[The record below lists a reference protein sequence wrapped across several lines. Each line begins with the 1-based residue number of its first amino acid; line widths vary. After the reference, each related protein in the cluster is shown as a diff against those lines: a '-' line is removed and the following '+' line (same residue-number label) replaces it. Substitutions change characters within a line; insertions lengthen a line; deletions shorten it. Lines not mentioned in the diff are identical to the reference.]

1 MNNYNLSSY
10 ISDIYSDEASLKS
23 YNSNNNILPS
33 QYIILNKFEFNF
45 DNIYISNLNF
55 YDTNDRS
62 LGIST
67 RNENITK
74 DYKNVL
80 KPISHIENGN
90 NKKQAFNSLENIEEN
105 KINNNLKDNNTNN
118 VNNSNIINEITY
130 EDNIEN
136 RNIIFNIFNSGDYD
150 NYSNKIINEA
160 LNCSDKKCKKIKK
173 IKKLFTQFPKQ
184 IRKKKK
190 NIEHRKD
197 NADNIRKKIKVK
209 FHKILKNIINL
220 KLKKAGSK
228 YIFKALPQSFI
239 TNITKEINKPFLDL
253 PIKDLFSINFNSK
266 ERDNKDYNLFV
277 LEYLDNHNDISKKA
291 NFDKIKNMKYED
303 AFNEYLLSKEF
314 KLVISTLK
322 KDETDKY
329 IKNYITKAYG
339 LINFLKHDKKKKKNN
354 IFSN

>member
-1 MNNYNLSSY
+1 MNNYYLSSD
-10 ISDIYSDEASLKS
+10 ISHIDSEEASLKS

-45 DNIYISNLNF
+45 DNIPNLNF

-62 LGIST
+62 QGILT
-67 RNENITK
+67 KNENVTK

-80 KPISHIENGN
+80 KPNFNAESDN
-90 NKKQAFNSLENIEEN
+90 NKKQIFNSLENKEKNI
-105 KINNNLKDNNTNN
+105 INNNLKDINTNN
-118 VNNSNIINEITY
+118 VNNTNIINEITY
-130 EDNIEN
+130 EGNNEN

-150 NYSNKIINEA
+150 SYSNNIINEV
-160 LNCSDKKCKKIKK
+160 LNCSYKKCKKIKK

>member
-118 VNNSNIINEITY
+118 VNNSKIIIEIKKDSKYEDQNENQFLIFNNGNYDTFSSNIIY
-130 EDNIEN
+130 
-136 RNIIFNIFNSGDYD
+136 
-150 NYSNKIINEA
+150 EA
-160 LNCSDKKCKKIKK
+160 LNNRDKKRKEPKKIKK
-173 IKKLFTQFPKQ
+173 IFKTNSKKQK
-184 IRKKKK
+184 
-190 NIEHRKD
+190 E
-197 NADNIRKKIKVK
+197 KKIKSRK
-209 FHKILKNIINL
+209 
-220 KLKKAGSK
+220 
-228 YIFKALPQSFI
+228 
-239 TNITKEINKPFLDL
+239 
-253 PIKDLFSINFNSK
+253 
-266 ERDNKDYNLFV
+266 
-277 LEYLDNHNDISKKA
+277 
-291 NFDKIKNMKYED
+291 
-303 AFNEYLLSKEF
+303 
-314 KLVISTLK
+314 
-322 KDETDKY
+322 
-329 IKNYITKAYG
+329 
-339 LINFLKHDKKKKKNN
+339 
-354 IFSN
+354 